1 MNHIIVADHCTFNKD
16 AMPDVQ
22 NVSKAFHPIPIKK
35 VGIRNLELPIV
46 LLNGANREP
55 GIDCFREAKATFSA
69 YVDLT
74 EESRGINMSRLG
86 RTIVEVLNISKYS
99 SSIADHTV
107 QALSEKIV
115 KQLKEANKSSTAYL
129 KVKFNYPYE
138 TVIYASKLNTTEYVD
153 VVWEAVIDEKNEI
166 SHIITVEIVGLSLC
180 PCSKEMSL
188 LVNNLDPKEKE
199 MFEKFKK
206 EGNDLWPT
214 MKSFIQKIERAGF
227 GAHNQRSKVSITI
240 IPQSSTLVWFE
251 DLIDIANKS
260 FSAPIRNILKRED
273 EKVEGEM
280 GYLGGYYAEDASTGC
295 VTFNSVEGTGPKF
308 VEDIARD
315 AAKQLDDMLDKTID
329 DYLVTV
335 LNAESI
341 HSRDLEAVAVL
352 TAGRQLQ

>member
-22 NVSKAFHPIPIKK
+22 NSSKAFHPIPIKK

-46 LLNGANREP
+46 LLNGANHEP

-86 RTIVEVLNISKYS
+86 RTIVEILNTSKYS
-99 SSIADHTV
+99 SSIADHTDHTV
-107 QALSEKIV
+107 QTLSEKIV

-129 KVKFNYPYE
+129 KVKFSYPYE
-138 TVIYASKLNTTEYVD
+138 AVIYASKLNTTEYVD

-240 IPQSSTLVWFE
+240 IPRSSVLVWFE

-260 FSAPIRNILKRED
+260 FSDRK
-273 EKVEGEM
+273 
-280 GYLGGYYAEDASTGC
+280 
-295 VTFNSVEGTGPKF
+295 SV
-308 VEDIARD
+308 V
-315 AAKQLDDMLDKTID
+315 
-329 DYLVTV
+329 
-335 LNAESI
+335 
-341 HSRDLEAVAVL
+341 
-352 TAGRQLQ
+352 